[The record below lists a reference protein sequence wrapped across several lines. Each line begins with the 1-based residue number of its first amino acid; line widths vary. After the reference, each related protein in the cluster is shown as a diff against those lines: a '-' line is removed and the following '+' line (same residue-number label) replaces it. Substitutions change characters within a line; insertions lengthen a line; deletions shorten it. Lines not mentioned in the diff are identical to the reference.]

1 MRCRRRLHEYQDVVA
16 VAWVPRFHV
25 WFDRRGRRVHCSMGK
40 TESNRPLP
48 RLARHPLCDR
58 PILWHGL
65 EVESKK
71 GQASSGERSVDK
83 IRRRRAD
90 NPLMHPRVVRTSGI
104 AAVYGADRP
113 EAPLIEAE
121 ADHSLLC
128 AESSVQK
135 IPHGRERPRGREPRD
150 GSALHMLVMG
160 QQKCFRLGAFCFEQ
174 GTDIVRHT
182 LISK

>member
-1 MRCRRRLHEYQDVVA
+1 M
-16 VAWVPRFHV
+16 
-25 WFDRRGRRVHCSMGK
+25 
-40 TESNRPLP
+40 P
-48 RLARHPLCDR
+48 RLARHPLCDG

-71 GQASSGERSVDK
+71 GQAGSGERRVNKMRKSH
-83 IRRRRAD
+83 AD
-90 NPLMHPRVVRTSGI
+90 NPRMQRRVVRTSAI

-135 IPHGRERPRGREPRD
+135 IPHGRERPHGREPRD
-150 GSALHMLVMG
+150 GCALHMLVMG

>member
-1 MRCRRRLHEYQDVVA
+1 MFPGQQLSA
-16 VAWVPRFHV
+16 
-25 WFDRRGRRVHCSMGK
+25 RV
-40 TESNRPLP
+40 
-48 RLARHPLCDR
+48 
-58 PILWHGL
+58 
-65 EVESKK
+65 
-71 GQASSGERSVDK
+71 GERSVDK

-90 NPLMHPRVVRTSGI
+90 NPLMQPRVVRTSGI
-104 AAVYGADRP
+104 ATERL
-113 EAPLIEAE
+113 EAALIEAE

-150 GSALHMLVMG
+150 GCALHMLVMG